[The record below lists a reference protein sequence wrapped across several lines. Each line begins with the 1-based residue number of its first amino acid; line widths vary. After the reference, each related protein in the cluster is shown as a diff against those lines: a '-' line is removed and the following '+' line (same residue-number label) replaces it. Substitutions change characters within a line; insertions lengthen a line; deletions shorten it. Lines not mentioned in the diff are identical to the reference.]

1 MTNPTQII
9 DRQAERM
16 YEAWL
21 VDARRKGWD
30 WNPFTGSRVKDRS
43 WSELDNHTREVWR
56 DRALAALRS
65 EESVLDEL
73 AREDRQRKKTL
84 LSERADASKG
94 ETNGL

>member
-1 MTNPTQII
+1 MTDPTKII

-21 VDARRKGWD
+21 LDTKRHA
-30 WNPFTGSRVKDRS
+30 WNPFTGKPIQQKA
-43 WSELDNHTREVWR
+43 WPELDNHTRERWR

-73 AREDRQRKKTL
+73 KREDR
-84 LSERADASKG
+84 ERLAALAIQDRAPDEGQK
-94 ETNGL
+94 